1 MKSQLSVAA
10 MLATVAFIVTN
21 ASVQAADGKG
31 ESTYPE
37 RPVRIVV
44 PFPPGQTV
52 DIVGRIIGE
61 RYTDAFGKQ
70 FLVDNRAGA
79 GGTIGTA
86 LAARAAADGYTLLIV
101 SNGTLAG
108 NAALW
113 KDKLPYKV
121 TKDFAPIINF
131 ISTPQLLVASPSS
144 SFKTVQDIVTY
155 AKANPGKLN
164 YALPGVGNSSHLAM
178 EMLRARTGININPVP
193 YNGSPPAFVDI
204 MAGRIPI
211 MFEAASGVLVHIK
224 SGKIRAIATGGT
236 GRAVFLP
243 DVPTVAESGYPG
255 YSAVPWVGLAAPAGT
270 PKTIIVKLYHE
281 ADKLLQTPE
290 GKARIISMGMEPL
303 GMNPEEFAAHIVTE
317 VDRWTKV
324 VEDAGIKLE

>member
-1 MKSQLSVAA
+1 LLVAA
-10 MLATVAFIVTN
+10 AFVMTN
-21 ASVQAADGKG
+21 AAVQAADTKG
-31 ESTYPE
+31 DSTFPE

-61 RYTDAFGKQ
+61 RFTDAFGKQ

-86 LAARAAADGYTLLIV
+86 LAARAPADGYTLLIV

-131 ISTPQLLVASPSS
+131 IVTPQLLVATPSS
-144 SFKTVQDIVTY
+144 PFKTVQDIVTY
-155 AKANPGKLN
+155 AKENPGKLN

-178 EMLRARTGININPVP
+178 EMLRARTGISINPVP
-193 YNGSPPAFVDI
+193 YNGSPAAFVDI

-211 MFEAASGVLVHIK
+211 MFEAASGVLVHVK

-236 GRAVFLP
+236 ERAVFLP

-270 PKTIIVKLYHE
+270 PKAIVMRLYTE
-281 ADKLLQTPE
+281 ANKLLQTAE

-303 GMNPEEFAAHIVTE
+303 GMNPEQFSAHIAAE

-324 VEDAGIKLE
+324 VDEAGIKLE

>member
-1 MKSQLSVAA
+1 MNGPLLTIAA
-10 MLATVAFIVTN
+10 LAAASILIGV
-21 ASVQAADGKG
+21 SVQAADTKID
-31 ESTYPE
+31 SAYPE

-52 DIVGRIIGE
+52 DIVGRMIGE
-61 RYTDAFGKQ
+61 RFTEGFGKQ
-70 FLVDNRAGA
+70 FIVDNRAGA

-86 LAARAAADGYTLLIV
+86 LAAKAPADGYTLVVV

-131 ISTPQLLVASPSS
+131 IVTPQLLVASPSS
-144 SFKTVQDIVTY
+144 PYKTVQDIVAY
-155 AKANPGKLN
+155 AKANPGTLN

-178 EMLRARTGININPVP
+178 EMLRARAGIDINPVP
-193 YNGSPPAFVDI
+193 YNGSPAAFIDI

-211 MFEAASGVLVHIK
+211 MFEAASGVLVHVK

-236 GRAVFLP
+236 SRAVFLP
-243 DVPTVAESGYPG
+243 DLPTVAESGYPG
-255 YSAVPWVGLAAPAGT
+255 FSAVPWVGLAAPAGT
-270 PKTIIVKLYHE
+270 PKTIVAKLYQE
-281 ADKLLQTPE
+281 ADKLLQTSE
-290 GKARIISMGMEPL
+290 GKARIISMGWSPWAWVRNNLRLILPL
-303 GMNPEEFAAHIVTE
+303 
-317 VDRWTKV
+317 R
-324 VEDAGIKLE
+324 